1 MEMNNEI
8 MMQMMQMMMQ
18 NQTMMSQMMM
28 QMMAPQAQTMVEAK
42 PVESKVDI
50 ISNGESANVK
60 AELAELKSQLA
71 AAQAKIKELTIDL
84 AAERQTLE
92 ATKKALN
99 YSNEYNRKE
108 LKEFADL
115 KKTVRRAETYLGET
129 IEEVAANV
137 EELSGDD
144 YYEEHKKEWN
154 EQGLN
159 NMEKHQKVKEYK
171 DLFKDENDDEPVMFS
186 FE

>member
-1 MEMNNEI
+1 MEMNNDM

-18 NQTMMSQMMM
+18 NQTMMNQMMM
-28 QMMAPQAQTMVEAK
+28 QMMAPQAQTMAEAK
-42 PVESKVDI
+42 PVETKVDI
-50 ISNGESANVK
+50 VSNGESANVK

-71 AAQAKIKELTIDL
+71 AAQAKIKELTVDL
-84 AAERQTLE
+84 AAEKQTHE
-92 ATKKALN
+92 ATKKALK
-99 YSNEYNRKE
+99 YAYETNRKE

-115 KKTVRRAETYLGET
+115 KKTVGKAEIYLGET

-144 YYEEHKKEWN
+144 YYELHKKEWD

-159 NMEKHQKVKEYK
+159 NMEKHQKVTEYK
-171 DLFKDENDDEPVMFS
+171 DLFKKDDDEPVMFS

>member
-1 MEMNNEI
+1 MEMNNDM

-18 NQTMMSQMMM
+18 NQTMMNQMMA
-28 QMMAPQAQTMVEAK
+28 QMMAPKAQTMAEAK
-42 PVESKVDI
+42 PVETKVDI
-50 ISNGESANVK
+50 VSEGQPNDIK

-71 AAQAKIKELTIDL
+71 AAQAKIKELTVDL
-84 AAERQTLE
+84 AAERQTHE
-92 ATKKALN
+92 ATKEALKHA
-99 YSNEYNRKE
+99 YEYNRKE
-108 LKEFADL
+108 LKELANL
-115 KKTVRRAETYLGET
+115 KKTVGKAEIYLGET

-154 EQGLN
+154 EEGLTN
-159 NMEKHQKVKEYK
+159 QEKHDRIKAYK
-171 DLFKDENDDEPVMFS
+171 DLFKDDDDEPVMFS